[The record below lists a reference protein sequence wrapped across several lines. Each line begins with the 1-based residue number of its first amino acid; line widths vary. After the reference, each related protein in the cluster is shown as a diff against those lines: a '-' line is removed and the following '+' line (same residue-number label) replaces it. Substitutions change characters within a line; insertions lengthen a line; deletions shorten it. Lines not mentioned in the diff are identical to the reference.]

1 MSKYVS
7 LALILKYVFIPPAD
21 DLGDFVIDALR
32 PSESESS
39 RAICEEVG
47 PAFKLYEKK
56 LIRCRPD
63 TIGSILRIRKNKPG
77 RLSLCEVEVFG
88 GITTLTV
95 F

>member
-1 MSKYVS
+1 MSKYVC

-32 PSESESS
+32 PSESESTK
-39 RAICEEVG
+39 AICEEVG
-47 PAFKLYEKK
+47 PALKLHEMRT
-56 LIRCRPD
+56 IPCRLD
-63 TIGSILRIRKNKPG
+63 TIGSVVRIRKNKPG
-77 RLSLCEVEVFG
+77 RLTLCEVEVYG

>member
-1 MSKYVS
+1 MSEYVS
-7 LALILKYVFIPPAD
+7 LDLMLKYAFMPPAD

-39 RAICEEVG
+39 KAICEEVG
-47 PAFKLYEKK
+47 PALKLHEKK
-56 LIRCRPD
+56 LFRCRPD
-63 TIGSILRIRKNKPG
+63 TIGSVVRIRKNKPG
-77 RLSLCEVEVFG
+77 RLSLCEVEVYG